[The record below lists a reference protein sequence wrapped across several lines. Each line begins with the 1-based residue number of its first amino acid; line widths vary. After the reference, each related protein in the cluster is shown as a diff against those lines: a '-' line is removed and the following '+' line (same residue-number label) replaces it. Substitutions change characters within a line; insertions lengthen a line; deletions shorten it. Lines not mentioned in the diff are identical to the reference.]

1 MVTQKATNE
10 TVGTQ
15 SNGNKWNGKPLSLRI
30 IGTNQGKHEYSKVPT
45 LTTNFLNATDIGTG
59 TSMDGID
66 IVRIHWTQEHPEA
79 PLKMEILNHGDVE
92 FDGALKGAPYHFA
105 QT

>member
-1 MVTQKATNE
+1 MTVAQTATNE

-30 IGTNQGKHEYSKVPT
+30 IGTNQG
-45 LTTNFLNATDIGTG
+45 

-66 IVRIHWTQEHPEA
+66 IARIHWTQEHPEA